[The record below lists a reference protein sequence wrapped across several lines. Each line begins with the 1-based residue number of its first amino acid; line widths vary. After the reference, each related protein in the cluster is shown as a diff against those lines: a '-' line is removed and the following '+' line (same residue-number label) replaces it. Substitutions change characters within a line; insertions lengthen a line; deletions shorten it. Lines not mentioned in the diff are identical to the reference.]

1 MRGCGW
7 AGVGKTEQEE
17 LTCEGVGGEEV
28 EAAGEACE
36 CHVLLEVEGGEPKF
50 EHKEG
55 ECGEGDTKGVGE
67 GFVEGFIED
76 DKGLE

>member
-1 MRGCGW
+1 MHGGFEGGWEVRGCGW

-36 CHVLLEVEGGEPKF
+36 CHV
-50 EHKEG
+50 
-55 ECGEGDTKGVGE
+55 
-67 GFVEGFIED
+67 
-76 DKGLE
+76 

>member
-1 MRGCGW
+1 M
-7 AGVGKTEQEE
+7 
-17 LTCEGVGGEEV
+17 
-28 EAAGEACE
+28 
-36 CHVLLEVEGGEPKF
+36 EVEGGEPKF